1 MARYDFAILNENNEA
16 KILIEYHGRQHYEV
30 ANSWNDSEDDLL
42 ERKMKDKLK
51 REWANKNNIPL
62 YEIPYWELDN
72 IENILNNILSTESQ
86 DEEVVAQNEWSE

>member
-1 MARYDFAILNENNEA
+1 MKKLDLTWQKFGKLIAIARHCNDGWDNEENFKQTVKRDEERRFACKTL
-16 KILIEYHGRQHYEV
+16 
-30 ANSWNDSEDDLL
+30 
-42 ERKMKDKLK
+42 
-51 REWANKNNIPL
+51 NIPL